1 MAIPN
6 YLHDG
11 LINKTVSFSYASS
24 GSYSIGYK
32 MEFLKDKPDNF
43 KDMLFLKI
51 IPLCD
56 KDTDDNR
63 FLQFNVFKKISTST
77 EDMFYREINVQN
89 YIYNLQRHN
98 MNMNIPIYD
107 CFILDSQ
114 RTFSDSMSNLHYFF
128 KSLSLMEITNIL
140 DENSIFNCF
149 ENYKDDMKVG
159 IIIMP
164 YLDCVNGY
172 KFFNM
177 YTTSSKIFGSFF
189 DMNELII
196 EIKKKEITS
205 NSLFMFVQIIYR
217 LVELFTLR
225 CIHDDLHMG
234 NIMINKDEIITK
246 QAVNKDGTINPIFV
260 GRVYIIDYGNV
271 NIGNGFD
278 RELEK
283 FAIRKKKSF
292 PNFEFDASK
301 FSHII
306 EMLGRKIVYDG
317 YNRETKQITMEWY
330 LYDWYFNL
338 FFDKDL
344 HLNKEIVK
352 IMASFVKDFEKEII
366 NYDKNES
373 FIVQHT
379 PTSKQSNCCLS
390 FFNIL

>member
-1 MAIPN
+1 MTIPN

-177 YTTSSKIFGSFF
+177 YTTPSKIFGSFF

-196 EIKKKEITS
+196 EIKKREITS

-379 PTSKQSNCCLS
+379 PISKQSNCCLS
-390 FFNIL
+390 FF